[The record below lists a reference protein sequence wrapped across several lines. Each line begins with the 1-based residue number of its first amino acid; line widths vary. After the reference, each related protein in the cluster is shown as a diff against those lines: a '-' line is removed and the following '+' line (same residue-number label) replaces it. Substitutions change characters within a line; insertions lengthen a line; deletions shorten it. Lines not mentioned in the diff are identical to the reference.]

1 MYNPA
6 LIYALFVVPKNLPQ
20 GTFKGTKVAIV
31 LNIIS
36 FAVMDCMAK
45 TLNNIEI
52 LTMHPKCRLSIA
64 PMLDWTDRHC
74 RYFHRL
80 LTSETLL
87 YTEMVTTGAIIH
99 GKGDFLAY
107 NEEEHPVALQLG
119 GSNPQ
124 DLATCAKLA
133 AERGYDEIN
142 LNVGCPSDRVQNGR
156 FGACLMAEPQLVADC
171 IAAMKDVVDVPVT
184 VKTRIGIDDQDSY
197 EFLTDF
203 VSTVSE
209 KGGCEQFTI
218 HARKAWLSGLSP
230 KENREIPPLDYPRAY
245 QLKKDFSHLSIAV
258 NGGVKTLQETKEH
271 LQHLDGVM
279 VGREAYQ
286 NPYIL
291 AEVDQQIFGLD
302 KPIKKRTQVVQEMYP
317 YIEQQLEKGAYLGH
331 ITRHML
337 GLFQNMPGARQ
348 WRRYISENAH
358 KPGSG
363 IEVVEAALAKIP
375 KELDV

>member
-1 MYNPA
+1 MNKSDSTGK
-6 LIYALFVVPKNLPQ
+6 FQSN
-20 GTFKGTKVAIV
+20 
-31 LNIIS
+31 
-36 FAVMDCMAK
+36 
-45 TLNNIEI
+45 
-52 LTMHPKCRLSIA
+52 RLSVA

-80 LTSETLL
+80 LSSQTLL

-119 GSNPQ
+119 GSNPA

-156 FGACLMAEPQLVADC
+156 FGACLMAEPELVAEC
-171 IAAMKDVVDVPVT
+171 VAAMKEVVDVPVT

-197 EFLTDF
+197 EFLTRF
-203 VSTVSE
+203 VSLVSE
-209 KGGCEQFTI
+209 KAGCEQFTI

-245 QLKKDFSHLSIAV
+245 QIKKDFPHLQIAV
-258 NGGVKTLQETKEH
+258 NGGVKTLEESLEH
-271 LQHLDGVM
+271 LKHLNGVM
-279 VGREAYQ
+279 IGREAYQ

-291 AEVDQQIFGLD
+291 AQVDQLIFGLD
-302 KPIKKRTQVVQEMYP
+302 TPVKKRKQVVEEMYP
-317 YIEQQLEKGAYLGH
+317 YIEQQLANGSYLGH
-331 ITRHML
+331 ISRHMI
-337 GLFQNMPGARQ
+337 GLFQAMPGARQ

-358 KPGSG
+358 KKGAG
-363 IEVVEAALAKIP
+363 IEVLETALAKIP
-375 KELDV
+375 AELDV